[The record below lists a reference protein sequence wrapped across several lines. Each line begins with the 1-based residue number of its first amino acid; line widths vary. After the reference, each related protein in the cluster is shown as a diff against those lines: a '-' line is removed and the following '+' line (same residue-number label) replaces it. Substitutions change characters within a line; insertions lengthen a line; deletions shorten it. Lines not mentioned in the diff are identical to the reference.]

1 MNSFDDIQDTAF
13 DIVTKVFG
21 YAATWLPS
29 DGSPEQSATV
39 LYKDATD
46 KHDLSNVDYQIERY
60 IMEYKEGDFTGLKNA
75 VARGDNESVLIKM
88 ENDVT
93 LQFLVRRTESKYDGK
108 TIIAMLNPPIVYEL
122 WNGGTGN
129 R

>member
-1 MNSFDDIQDTAF
+1 MSFFDDIQDTAF
-13 DIVTKVFG
+13 DIVTNTFG

-29 DGSPEQSATV
+29 DGGPEQAATV

-46 KHDLSNVDYQIERY
+46 KHPFSNVDFIVEEYV
-60 IMEYKEGDFTGLKNA
+60 MEYKEGDFTGLKNA
-75 VARGDNESVLIKM
+75 VARGETENVRIKM

-108 TIIAMLNPPIVYEL
+108 TIRAMLNPPVTI
-122 WNGGTGN
+122 
-129 R
+129 